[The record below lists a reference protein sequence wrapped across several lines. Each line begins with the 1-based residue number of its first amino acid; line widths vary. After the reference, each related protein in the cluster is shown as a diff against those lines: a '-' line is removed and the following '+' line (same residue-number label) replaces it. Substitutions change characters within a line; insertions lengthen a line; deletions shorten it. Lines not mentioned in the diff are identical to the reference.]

1 MKIGIPKEV
10 LNNENRV
17 AVTPSGVHLFIENN
31 HKVIIQKGAGEGS
44 GFSDEEYQAVGAI
57 LTDDIEEVWHV
68 DMVMKVKEP
77 VKDEFKYFHENLIIF
92 TYLHL
97 APQPELT
104 EELMKRNVATIAYE
118 SVKLPDGCLPLLT
131 PMSEIA
137 GRMSAQIGAFFLQKT
152 MSGSGI
158 LLSAVPG
165 VERGTVVIIGGGVAG
180 ANAAKIA
187 AGLGAN
193 VKILDVNARRLA
205 QLEEV
210 FGNDVETIMSNP
222 YNIAEAVKSAD
233 LLIGAVLLPG
243 RKAPSLVTEEMVKEM
258 KPGSVIVDIAIDQ
271 GGIFET
277 TDKTTTH
284 DDPTYV
290 KHGVIHYA
298 VPNMPGAVPRTSTF
312 ALTNVTL
319 PYALEL
325 ANKGFKRAVA
335 ENNALAAGVNTLN
348 GALIS
353 KEVAADQQ
361 KEAQSLEDALAGV
374 ADF

>member
-187 AGLGAN
+187 AGLGAK

-361 KEAQSLEDALAGV
+361 KEAQSLEDVLAGMKE
-374 ADF
+374 F

>member
-187 AGLGAN
+187 AGLGAK

>member
-374 ADF
+374 AEF